1 MSLLT
6 INSLRSNFTL
16 KLKRIA
22 GLTLLALI
30 AFALLACAPTRPPI
44 DTANWLLAPE
54 RTGSPRK
61 MQSPLW
67 LKIGT
72 FSVATPFD
80 TKSMVYRLGDQRY
93 EKDFYNAYI
102 SSPSNMLS
110 NATRQWLDQSG
121 IFRITVAQG
130 TSFFPF
136 YTLQATVDELYGDY
150 RGKPEAVVSV
160 QFFLTVTNPNIP
172 TPLITAKRYTQRVA
186 LANNQPQTLVLGQ
199 QQALAAI
206 LQQLE
211 ADLFAVSANLP
222 KPISRQEGR

>member
-1 MSLLT
+1 MSQLT
-6 INSLRSNFTL
+6 INPLHTKAIFLAQRV
-16 KLKRIA
+16 A
-22 GLTLLALI
+22 GLALLAGI
-30 AFALLACAPTRPPI
+30 AFSLLACAPTRPAI
-44 DTANWLLAPE
+44 ETANWLVAPE

-67 LKIGT
+67 LKMGS
-72 FSVATPFD
+72 FSVTAPFD
-80 TKSMVYRLGDQRY
+80 SKSLVYRLGDQRY
-93 EKDFYNAYI
+93 EKDFYSAYI
-102 SSPSNMLS
+102 TTPSNMFA

-136 YTLQATVDELYGDY
+136 YTLQATIDELYGDY

-172 TPLITAKRYTQRVA
+172 APLITAKRYTQRVA
-186 LANNQPQTLVLGQ
+186 LANNLPQTLVLGQ
-199 QQALAAI
+199 QQALAEI

-211 ADLFAVSANLP
+211 ADLFAASANLP
-222 KPISRQEGR
+222 KPITRQ

>member
-6 INSLRSNFTL
+6 LDSSNSQKQPFLR
-16 KLKRIA
+16 RIA
-22 GLTLLALI
+22 GVVFLLLLG
-30 AFALLACAPTRPPI
+30 FSLLACAPTRPAI
-44 DTANWLLAPE
+44 ETANWLVAPE
-54 RTGSPRK
+54 RTGAPRK

-67 LKIGT
+67 LKMGS
-72 FSVATPFD
+72 FSVTTPFD
-80 TKSMVYRLGDQRY
+80 SKSLVYRLGDQRY

-102 SSPSNMLS
+102 APPSSMFS

-136 YTLQATVDELYGDY
+136 YTLQATIDELYGDY

-186 LANNQPQTLVLGQ
+186 LANNLPQTLVLGQ

-211 ADLFAVSANLP
+211 ADLSAASANLP
-222 KPISRQEGR
+222 KPITRQ

>member
-1 MSLLT
+1 MRLLT
-6 INSLRSNFTL
+6 INRLHSNPTFLLQRT
-16 KLKRIA
+16 A
-22 GLTLLALI
+22 GFALLAVI
-30 AFALLACAPTRPPI
+30 AFTLLACAPTRPPI

-54 RTGSPRK
+54 RNGSPRK

-67 LKIGT
+67 LKMGA

-80 TKSMVYRLGDQRY
+80 TKSLVYRVSDQRY

-102 SSPSNMLS
+102 ASPSNMFS
-110 NATRQWLDQSG
+110 NAARQWLDQSG

-136 YTLQATVDELYGDY
+136 YTLQASIDELYGDY
-150 RGKPEAVVSV
+150 REKPEAVVSV
-160 QFFLTVTNPNIP
+160 QFFLTVTNPNL
-172 TPLITAKRYTQRVA
+172 TNPLITAKRYTQRVG
-186 LANNQPQTLVLGQ
+186 LANNLPQTLVLGQ

-211 ADLFAVSANLP
+211 ADLFAASANLP
-222 KPISRQEGR
+222 KPISRQ

>member
-6 INSLRSNFTL
+6 NNSLHSNSTL
-16 KLKRIA
+16 LLKRIA
-22 GLTLLALI
+22 GFALLAAI
-30 AFALLACAPTRPPI
+30 AFTLLACAPTRPPI

-54 RTGSPRK
+54 RTGAPRT

-67 LKIGT
+67 LKVGS
-72 FSVATPFD
+72 FSVTTPFD
-80 TKSMVYRLGDQRY
+80 TKSLVYRLGDQRY

-102 SSPSNMLS
+102 ATPSNMFS

-136 YTLQATVDELYGDY
+136 YTLQATIDELYGDY

-160 QFFLTVTNPNIP
+160 QFFLTVTNPNLP
-172 TPLITAKRYTQRVA
+172 TPLITAKRYTQRIA
-186 LANNQPQTLVLGQ
+186 LANNLPQTLVLGQ
-199 QQALAAI
+199 QQALAQI

-211 ADLFAVSANLP
+211 ADVFAASANLP
-222 KPISRQEGR
+222 KPITRQ

>member
-1 MSLLT
+1 MSQLT
-6 INSLRSNFTL
+6 LHPLHNKIRFMVQ
-16 KLKRIA
+16 RIT
-22 GLTLLALI
+22 GLALLALI
-30 AFALLACAPTRPPI
+30 AFSLLACAPTRPAI
-44 DTANWLLAPE
+44 ETANWLVAPE
-54 RTGSPRK
+54 RTGPPRT

-67 LKIGT
+67 LKMGS

-80 TKSMVYRLGDQRY
+80 TKSLVYRLGDQRY

-136 YTLQATVDELYGDY
+136 YTLQATIDELYGDY
-150 RGKPEAVVSV
+150 RNKPEAVVSV

-186 LANNQPQTLVLGQ
+186 LANNLPQTLVLGQ
-199 QQALAAI
+199 QQALATI

-211 ADLFAVSANLP
+211 ADLFAASANLP
-222 KPISRQEGR
+222 KPITRQ

>member
-1 MSLLT
+1 MSQFT
-6 INSLRSNFTL
+6 IHPSHIKTMFMVQ
-16 KLKRIA
+16 RIA
-22 GLTLLALI
+22 GLALLALF
-30 AFALLACAPTRPPI
+30 AFSLLACAPTRPAI
-44 DTANWLLAPE
+44 ETANWLVAPE

-67 LKIGT
+67 LKMGA

-80 TKSMVYRLGDQRY
+80 SKSLVYRVGEQRY

-102 SSPSNMLS
+102 ASPSNMFS

-136 YTLQATVDELYGDY
+136 YTLQATIDELYGDY

-186 LANNQPQTLVLGQ
+186 LANNLPQTLVLGQ

-211 ADLFAVSANLP
+211 VDLFAASANLP
-222 KPISRQEGR
+222 KPITRQ

>member
-6 INSLRSNFTL
+6 MNPLHSNFTSL
-16 KLKRIA
+16 LKRIA
-22 GLTLLALI
+22 SVSLLAVI
-30 AFALLACAPTRPPI
+30 AFTLLACAPTRPPI
-44 DTANWLLAPE
+44 DTANWLVAPE
-54 RTGSPRK
+54 RSGAPRT

-67 LKIGT
+67 LKMGS
-72 FSVATPFD
+72 FSVTTPFD
-80 TKSMVYRLGDQRY
+80 TKSLVYRLGDQQY

-102 SSPSNMLS
+102 ATPSNMFS

-136 YTLQATVDELYGDY
+136 YTLQATIDELYGDY

-186 LANNQPQTLVLGQ
+186 LANNLPQTLVLGQ
-199 QQALAAI
+199 QRALAEI

-211 ADLFAVSANLP
+211 ADLFAASANLP
-222 KPISRQEGR
+222 KPILRR

>member
-6 INSLRSNFTL
+6 INQLQSNPTL
-16 KLKRIA
+16 LLKRIA
-22 GLTLLALI
+22 GFALLTVI

-44 DTANWLLAPE
+44 DTANWLVAPE
-54 RTGSPRK
+54 RTGLPRK

-67 LKIGT
+67 LKMGA
-72 FSVATPFD
+72 FSVAAPFD
-80 TKSMVYRLGDQRY
+80 TKSLVYRLGDQKY

-102 SSPSNMLS
+102 ASPSNMFS

-136 YTLQATVDELYGDY
+136 YTLQATIDELYGDY
-150 RGKPEAVVSV
+150 RNKPEAVVSV

-186 LANNQPQTLVLGQ
+186 LANNLPQTLVLGQ
-199 QQALAAI
+199 QRALAEI

-211 ADLFAVSANLP
+211 ADLFAASANLP
-222 KPISRQEGR
+222 KPIIRR

>member
-6 INSLRSNFTL
+6 MNRLHSNSTSL
-16 KLKRIA
+16 LKRIA
-22 GLTLLALI
+22 SVSLLAVI
-30 AFALLACAPTRPPI
+30 AFTLLACAPTRPPI
-44 DTANWLLAPE
+44 DTANWLVAPE
-54 RTGSPRK
+54 RTGAARA

-67 LKIGT
+67 LKMGS
-72 FSVATPFD
+72 FSVSTPFD
-80 TKSMVYRLGDQRY
+80 TKSLVYRLGDQQY

-102 SSPSNMLS
+102 ATPSNMFS

-136 YTLQATVDELYGDY
+136 YTLQATIDELYGDY

-186 LANNQPQTLVLGQ
+186 LANNLPQTLVLGQ
-199 QQALAAI
+199 QRALAEI

-211 ADLFAVSANLP
+211 ADLFAASANLP
-222 KPISRQEGR
+222 KPILRR

>member
-1 MSLLT
+1 MNPLHSKPAVL
-6 INSLRSNFTL
+6 
-16 KLKRIA
+16 LKRIA
-22 GLTLLALI
+22 SVSLLTVI

-44 DTANWLLAPE
+44 DTANWLVSPE
-54 RTGSPRK
+54 RTGAPRT

-67 LKIGT
+67 LKMGS
-72 FSVATPFD
+72 FSVTTPFD
-80 TKSMVYRLGDQRY
+80 TKSLVYRLGDQQY

-102 SSPSNMLS
+102 ASPSSMFS

-121 IFRITVAQG
+121 IFRLTVAQG

-136 YTLQATVDELYGDY
+136 YTLQASIDELYGDY

-160 QFFLTVTNPNIP
+160 QFFLTVTNPNIS

-186 LANNQPQTLVLGQ
+186 LANNLPQTLVLGQ
-199 QQALAAI
+199 QRALAEI

-211 ADLFAVSANLP
+211 ADLFAASANLP
-222 KPISRQEGR
+222 KPILRR

>member
-6 INSLRSNFTL
+6 MNRLHSNSTAL
-16 KLKRIA
+16 LKRIA
-22 GLTLLALI
+22 SVSLLVVI
-30 AFALLACAPTRPPI
+30 AFSLLACAPTRPPI
-44 DTANWLLAPE
+44 DTANWLVAPE
-54 RTGSPRK
+54 RTGTPRT

-67 LKIGT
+67 LKMGS
-72 FSVATPFD
+72 FSVTSPFD
-80 TKSMVYRLGDQRY
+80 TKSLVYRLGDQQY

-102 SSPSNMLS
+102 ASPSSMFS

-121 IFRITVAQG
+121 IFRITVGQG

-160 QFFLTVTNPNIP
+160 QFFLTVTNPNLP

-186 LANNQPQTLVLGQ
+186 LANNLPQTLVSGQ
-199 QQALAAI
+199 QRALAEI

-211 ADLFAVSANLP
+211 ADLFAASANLP
-222 KPISRQEGR
+222 KPILRR

>member
-1 MSLLT
+1 MSQLT
-6 INSLRSNFTL
+6 IHPSHNKTMSMVQ
-16 KLKRIA
+16 RIT
-22 GLTLLALI
+22 GLALLALF
-30 AFALLACAPTRPPI
+30 AFSLLACAPTRPALE
-44 DTANWLLAPE
+44 TANWLVAPE

-67 LKIGT
+67 LKMGA

-80 TKSMVYRLGDQRY
+80 GKSLVYRVGEQRY

-102 SSPSNMLS
+102 ASPSNMFS

-136 YTLQATVDELYGDY
+136 YTLQATIDELYGDY

-186 LANNQPQTLVLGQ
+186 LTNNLPQTLVLGQ
-199 QQALAAI
+199 QQALADI

-211 ADLFAVSANLP
+211 ADLFAASANLP
-222 KPISRQEGR
+222 KPITRQ

>member
-1 MSLLT
+1 MSQFT
-6 INSLRSNFTL
+6 IHPSHIKTMFMVQ
-16 KLKRIA
+16 RIA
-22 GLTLLALI
+22 GLALLALF
-30 AFALLACAPTRPPI
+30 AFSLLACAPTRPAI
-44 DTANWLLAPE
+44 ETANWLVAPE

-67 LKIGT
+67 LKMGA

-80 TKSMVYRLGDQRY
+80 SKSLVYRVGEQRY

-102 SSPSNMLS
+102 ASPSNMFS

-136 YTLQATVDELYGDY
+136 YTLQATIDELYGDY
-150 RGKPEAVVSV
+150 RGKPEAVVSA
-160 QFFLTVTNPNIP
+160 QFFLTVINPNIP

-186 LANNQPQTLVLGQ
+186 LANNLPQTLVLGQ

-211 ADLFAVSANLP
+211 VDLFTASANLP
-222 KPISRQEGR
+222 KPITRQ

>member
-6 INSLRSNFTL
+6 INSLPSNTTL
-16 KLKRIA
+16 FFKRIA
-22 GLTLLALI
+22 SFVLLVLI
-30 AFALLACAPTRPPI
+30 AFTLLACAPTRPPI
-44 DTANWLLAPE
+44 DTANWLVAPE
-54 RTGSPRK
+54 RTGPPRK

-67 LKIGT
+67 LKMGA

-80 TKSMVYRLGDQRY
+80 TKSLVYRVSDQRY

-102 SSPSNMLS
+102 ATPSSMFS
-110 NATRQWLDQSG
+110 NASRQWLDQSG

-136 YTLQATVDELYGDY
+136 YTLQATIDELYGDY

-160 QFFLTVTNPNIP
+160 QFFLTVTNPNLT

-186 LANNQPQTLVLGQ
+186 LTNNLPQTLVLGQ
-199 QQALAAI
+199 QRALADI

-211 ADLFAVSANLP
+211 ADLFAAAANLP
-222 KPISRQEGR
+222 KPIVRR

>member
-6 INSLRSNFTL
+6 INSLPSNATL
-16 KLKRIA
+16 FFKRIA
-22 GLTLLALI
+22 GFVLLVLI
-30 AFALLACAPTRPPI
+30 ALTLLACAPTRPPI
-44 DTANWLLAPE
+44 DTANWLVAPE
-54 RTGSPRK
+54 RTGFPRK

-67 LKIGT
+67 LKMGA

-80 TKSMVYRLGDQRY
+80 TKSLVYRVSDQRY

-102 SSPSNMLS
+102 ATPSSMFS
-110 NATRQWLDQSG
+110 NASRQWLDQSG

-136 YTLQATVDELYGDY
+136 YTLQATIDELYGDY

-160 QFFLTVTNPNIP
+160 QFFLTVTNPNLP

-186 LANNQPQTLVLGQ
+186 LTNNLPQTLVLGQ
-199 QQALAAI
+199 QRALADI

-222 KPISRQEGR
+222 KPIIRR

>member
-6 INSLRSNFTL
+6 NNSLHSNSTL
-16 KLKRIA
+16 LLKRIA
-22 GLTLLALI
+22 GFALLAAI
-30 AFALLACAPTRPPI
+30 AFTLLACAPTRPPI

-54 RTGSPRK
+54 RTGAPRT

-67 LKIGT
+67 LKVGS

-80 TKSMVYRLGDQRY
+80 TKSLVYRLGDQRY

-102 SSPSNMLS
+102 ATPSNMFS

-136 YTLQATVDELYGDY
+136 YTLQATIDELYGDY

-160 QFFLTVTNPNIP
+160 QFFLTVTNPNLP
-172 TPLITAKRYTQRVA
+172 TPLITAKRYTQRIA
-186 LANNQPQTLVLGQ
+186 LANNLPQTLVLGQ
-199 QQALAAI
+199 QQALAQI

-211 ADLFAVSANLP
+211 ADVFAASANLP
-222 KPISRQEGR
+222 KPITRQ

>member
-1 MSLLT
+1 MSQLT
-6 INSLRSNFTL
+6 IHPSHNKTMSMVQ
-16 KLKRIA
+16 RIT
-22 GLTLLALI
+22 GLALLALF
-30 AFALLACAPTRPPI
+30 AFSLLACAPTRPALE
-44 DTANWLLAPE
+44 TANWLLAPE

-67 LKIGT
+67 LKMGA

-80 TKSMVYRLGDQRY
+80 GKSLVYRVGEQRY

-102 SSPSNMLS
+102 ASPSNMFS

-136 YTLQATVDELYGDY
+136 YTLQATIDELYGDY

-186 LANNQPQTLVLGQ
+186 LTNNLPQTLVLGQ
-199 QQALAAI
+199 QQALADI

-211 ADLFAVSANLP
+211 ADLFAASANLP
-222 KPISRQEGR
+222 KPITRQ

>member
-1 MSLLT
+1 MSPVT
-6 INSLRSNFTL
+6 INPFHSNSTPW
-16 KLKRIA
+16 LKRIA
-22 GLTLLALI
+22 SGSLLVVI
-30 AFALLACAPTRPPI
+30 AFTLLACAPTRPPI
-44 DTANWLLAPE
+44 DTANSLVAPE
-54 RTGSPRK
+54 RSGAPRT

-67 LKIGT
+67 LKMGS
-72 FSVATPFD
+72 FSVTTPFD
-80 TKSMVYRLGDQRY
+80 TKSLVYRLGDQQY

-102 SSPSNMLS
+102 ATPSSMFS

-136 YTLQATVDELYGDY
+136 YTLQATIDELYGDY

-160 QFFLTVTNPNIP
+160 QFFLTVTNPNLP

-199 QQALAAI
+199 QRALAEI

-211 ADLFAVSANLP
+211 ADLFAASANLP
-222 KPISRQEGR
+222 KPIIRR

>member
-1 MSLLT
+1 MSQFT
-6 INSLRSNFTL
+6 IHPSHIKTMFMAQ
-16 KLKRIA
+16 RIA
-22 GLTLLALI
+22 GLALLALF
-30 AFALLACAPTRPPI
+30 AFSLLACAPTRPAI
-44 DTANWLLAPE
+44 ETANWLVAPE

-67 LKIGT
+67 LKMGA

-80 TKSMVYRLGDQRY
+80 GKSLVYRVGEQRY

-102 SSPSNMLS
+102 ASPSNMFS

-136 YTLQATVDELYGDY
+136 YTLQATIDELYGDY

-186 LANNQPQTLVLGQ
+186 LANNLPQTLVLGQ

-211 ADLFAVSANLP
+211 VDLFAASANLP
-222 KPISRQEGR
+222 KPITRQ

>member
-6 INSLRSNFTL
+6 INSLPSNGALLF
-16 KLKRIA
+16 KRIA
-22 GLTLLALI
+22 GFVLLVLI
-30 AFALLACAPTRPPI
+30 ALTLLACAPTRPPI
-44 DTANWLLAPE
+44 DTANWLVAPE
-54 RTGSPRK
+54 RTGPPRK

-67 LKIGT
+67 LKMGA

-80 TKSMVYRLGDQRY
+80 TKSLVYRVSDQRY

-102 SSPSNMLS
+102 ATPSSMFS
-110 NATRQWLDQSG
+110 NASRQWLDQSG

-136 YTLQATVDELYGDY
+136 YTLQATIDELYGDY
-150 RGKPEAVVSV
+150 RVKPEAVVSV
-160 QFFLTVTNPNIP
+160 QFFLTVTNPNLP

-186 LANNQPQTLVLGQ
+186 LTNTLPQTLALGQ
-199 QQALAAI
+199 QRALADI

-211 ADLFAVSANLP
+211 ADLFAASANLP
-222 KPISRQEGR
+222 KPIIRR

>member
-6 INSLRSNFTL
+6 LDRSTSQTHPFL
-16 KLKRIA
+16 QRIA
-22 GLTLLALI
+22 GVVLL
-30 AFALLACAPTRPPI
+30 LLLGFSLSACAPTRPSI
-44 DTANWLLAPE
+44 ESANWLVAPE
-54 RTGSPRK
+54 RTGAPRT

-67 LKIGT
+67 LKIGS
-72 FSVATPFD
+72 FSVTAPFD
-80 TKSMVYRLGDQRY
+80 SKSLVYRLGDQRY

-102 SSPSNMLS
+102 ASPSSMFS

-136 YTLQATVDELYGDY
+136 YTLQATIDELYGDY

-186 LANNQPQTLVLGQ
+186 LANNLPQTLVLGQ

-211 ADLFAVSANLP
+211 ADLFAASANLP
-222 KPISRQEGR
+222 KPITRQ

>member
-6 INSLRSNFTL
+6 INSLHSNVALLF
-16 KLKRIA
+16 KRIA
-22 GLTLLALI
+22 GFVLLVLI
-30 AFALLACAPTRPPI
+30 ALTLLACAPTRPPI
-44 DTANWLLAPE
+44 DTANWLVAPE
-54 RTGSPRK
+54 RTGPPRK

-67 LKIGT
+67 LKMGA

-80 TKSMVYRLGDQRY
+80 TKSLVYRVSDQRY

-102 SSPSNMLS
+102 ATPSSMFS
-110 NATRQWLDQSG
+110 NASRQWLDQSG

-136 YTLQATVDELYGDY
+136 YTLQATIDELYGDY

-160 QFFLTVTNPNIP
+160 QFFLTVTNPNLP

-186 LANNQPQTLVLGQ
+186 LTNNLPQTLVLGQ
-199 QQALAAI
+199 QRALADI

-222 KPISRQEGR
+222 KPIIRR

>member
-1 MSLLT
+1 MNLLT
-6 INSLRSNFTL
+6 IHPSHSNATL
-16 KLKRIA
+16 FLKRIS
-22 GLTLLALI
+22 GFVLLAVI
-30 AFALLACAPTRPPI
+30 AFTLLACAPTRPPI

-54 RTGSPRK
+54 RTGAPRT

-67 LKIGT
+67 LKMGS
-72 FSVATPFD
+72 FSVTTPFD
-80 TKSMVYRLGDQRY
+80 TKSLVYRLGDQRY

-102 SSPSNMLS
+102 STPSNMLS

-136 YTLQATVDELYGDY
+136 YTLQATIDELYGDY

-186 LANNQPQTLVLGQ
+186 LANNLPQTLVLGQ

-211 ADLFAVSANLP
+211 ADLFAASANLP
-222 KPISRQEGR
+222 KPIIRR

>member
-1 MSLLT
+1 MSLLAT
-6 INSLRSNFTL
+6 NPLQSNFTL
-16 KLKRIA
+16 LLKHIA
-22 GLTLLALI
+22 GLALLALM
-30 AFALLACAPTRPPI
+30 AFTLLACAPTRPPI

-54 RTGSPRK
+54 RTGSPRT

-67 LKIGT
+67 LKMGA

-80 TKSMVYRLGDQRY
+80 TKSLVYRVSDQRY

-102 SSPSNMLS
+102 ATPSNMFS
-110 NATRQWLDQSG
+110 NASRQWLDQSG

-160 QFFLTVTNPNIP
+160 QFFLTVTNPNL
-172 TPLITAKRYTQRVA
+172 TNPLITAKRYTQRVA
-186 LANNQPQTLVLGQ
+186 LANNLPQTLVLGQ
-199 QQALAAI
+199 QQALAQI

-211 ADLFAVSANLP
+211 ADLFAASANLP
-222 KPISRQEGR
+222 KPISRQ

>member
-1 MSLLT
+1 MNLLT
-6 INSLRSNFTL
+6 IHPSHSNATL
-16 KLKRIA
+16 FLKRIS
-22 GLTLLALI
+22 GFVLLVVI
-30 AFALLACAPTRPPI
+30 AFTLLACAPTRPPI

-54 RTGSPRK
+54 RTGAPRT

-67 LKIGT
+67 LKMGS
-72 FSVATPFD
+72 FSVTTPFD
-80 TKSMVYRLGDQRY
+80 TKSLVYRLGDQQY

-102 SSPSNMLS
+102 ASPSSMFS

-136 YTLQATVDELYGDY
+136 YTLQATIDELYGDY

-172 TPLITAKRYTQRVA
+172 TPLVTAKRYTQRVA
-186 LANNQPQTLVLGQ
+186 LANNLPQTLVLGQ

-211 ADLFAVSANLP
+211 ADLFAASANLP
-222 KPISRQEGR
+222 KPIIRR

>member
-1 MSLLT
+1 MRLLT
-6 INSLRSNFTL
+6 INRLHSKPTL
-16 KLKRIA
+16 LLKRIA
-22 GLTLLALI
+22 GFALLVVI
-30 AFALLACAPTRPPI
+30 AFTLLACAPTRPPI

-54 RTGSPRK
+54 RNASPRK

-67 LKIGT
+67 LKMGA

-80 TKSMVYRLGDQRY
+80 TKALVYRVSDQRY

-102 SSPSNMLS
+102 ASPSSMFS

-136 YTLQATVDELYGDY
+136 YTLQASIDELYGDY
-150 RGKPEAVVSV
+150 REKPEAVVSV
-160 QFFLTVTNPNIP
+160 QFFLTVTNPNL
-172 TPLITAKRYTQRVA
+172 TNPLITAKRYTQRVG
-186 LANNQPQTLVLGQ
+186 LANNLPQTLVLGQ

-211 ADLFAVSANLP
+211 ADLFAASANLP
-222 KPISRQEGR
+222 KPISRP